1 MISNRL
7 IIRPSTFE
15 DCITFARWE
24 QQPHIIEFFTISQGR
39 DYNEVAQ
46 EYVLRT
52 MDPTML
58 QFTVLRKDDDLLLG
72 RIFIS
77 RLDQQAD
84 SLDITRIYI
93 GEDSLRGQGYGRE
106 ALSLILEYCFINLH
120 MERVTL
126 DHLPQNRR
134 AANLYLSMGFQYEGI
149 ARHAGKKDGKYYDLH
164 LMSMVRSE
172 YYKNLKN
179 GDDLYS

>member
-1 MISNRL
+1 MESSRL
-7 IIRPSTFE
+7 LIRPSVFE
-15 DCITFARWE
+15 DCVYFARWE
-24 QQPHIIEFFTISQGR
+24 EQPAIVERITISQGR

-46 EYVLRT
+46 EFVLRT

-58 QFTVLRKDDDLLLG
+58 QFTIVLKEEELPIG

-93 GEDSLRGQGYGRE
+93 GEDEYRGCGYGKE
-106 ALSLILEYCFINLH
+106 AMCILLDYCFINLH

-126 DHLPQNRR
+126 DHLSDNRR
-134 AANLYLSMGFQYEGI
+134 AARLYLNLGFQYEGI
-149 ARHAGKKDGKYYDLH
+149 ARHAGKKDGRYFDLH
-164 LMSMVRSE
+164 LMSMLRSE
-172 YYKNLKN
+172 YYKNLRSE
-179 GDDLYS
+179 DF